1 MNRKV
6 LGKIE
11 KPSVEEYR
19 RDDKKRRIYL
29 VPLFVSP
36 RGSLHQDYQNKLKK
50 YWKQVEARIS
60 DLEEKIGKVKK
71 IYCEMVDKS
80 GKEGEEIV
88 KRMDEI
94 LWKVVKNFLDKGA
107 NIVGVEDS
115 VLLQEHFDLTRCLS
129 LNLKST
135 RVAGFIA
142 NFFSQNLKERD
153 RYISSSIN
161 KDLKQ
166 GEVGIVFIRE
176 DNFVEFARDIEV
188 FRIFPP
194 ALDELRHFFQK

>member
-36 RGSLHQDYQNKLKK
+36 RESLRQDYQNKVKK

-94 LWKVVKNFLDKGA
+94 LWKVVKNFLDK
-107 NIVGVEDS
+107 ELQ
-115 VLLQEHFDLTRCLS
+115 VLLQT
-129 LNLKST
+129 
-135 RVAGFIA
+135 
-142 NFFSQNLKERD
+142 FSVKTLRKET
-153 RYISSSIN
+153 
-161 KDLKQ
+161 
-166 GEVGIVFIRE
+166 
-176 DNFVEFARDIEV
+176 DIY
-188 FRIFPP
+188 
-194 ALDELRHFFQK
+194 LLL